1 MAKNGDIFYLWVN
14 SLRLTKPYDALMNWN
29 VFFRDFYSS
38 EQEVC
43 FYSCLSVWFHA
54 YSIHYEPIVQA
65 TNGLATVWEQP
76 TDIQVYRRVHEC
88 INK

>member
-1 MAKNGDIFYLWVN
+1 MAKNGDIFYLWAN

-43 FYSCLSVWFHA
+43 FYSCLSV
-54 YSIHYEPIVQA
+54 
-65 TNGLATVWEQP
+65 
-76 TDIQVYRRVHEC
+76 
-88 INK
+88 INIYDSMHIPYTMNP